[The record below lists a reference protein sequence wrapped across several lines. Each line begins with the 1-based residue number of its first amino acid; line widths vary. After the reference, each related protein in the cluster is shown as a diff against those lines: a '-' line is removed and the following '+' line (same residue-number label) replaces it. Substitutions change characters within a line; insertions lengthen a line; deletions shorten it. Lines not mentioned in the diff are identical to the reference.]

1 MKKIMDKLFNNIK
14 FDKRY
19 VLFSIIIILLGIITG
34 SLFIVILK
42 NPDKS
47 LVVEYIQSYIENIKN
62 NEINYLE
69 IFKNTI
75 IINYIIVIVISII
88 GFTYFFFPVNI
99 MLLFYKSFILG
110 FSLSGFILTYKLKGL
125 IFSIVYIFPHL
136 IINIILFGILT
147 AFSTKLSIN
156 MIKSIIKRKNVN
168 MREYFNKY
176 FSIIIMFIFLITITS
191 LYEGFVSTFLIK
203 TIANLLI

>member
-136 IINIILFGILT
+136 IIN
-147 AFSTKLSIN
+147 
-156 MIKSIIKRKNVN
+156 VN